1 MYFDNPVLLDF
12 RATIVVGVSA
22 ILFGVDA
29 EVNGDD
35 YYIKIIMT
43 ILIYFC
49 YVRSCLSRKLQVKR
63 YVLLDGLR
71 AVVLSDGFRAVI
83 FERSQYSTFTK
94 RSKLHPTH

>member
-35 YYIKIIMT
+35 YYIKII
-43 ILIYFC
+43 IVEFDNFNLF
-49 YVRSCLSRKLQVKR
+49 
-63 YVLLDGLR
+63 LLCAQLPF
-71 AVVLSDGFRAVI
+71 AKI
-83 FERSQYSTFTK
+83 TSQEVCIIRWT
-94 RSKLHPTH
+94 